1 MKKRLVLGLLCL
13 GITVTLPSVAD
24 EPIEDEAIEALNES
38 FVDGQY
44 YIEGIPAYTAYDI
57 EHGEVHEAILK
68 ADKEDKAEE
77 APLEEE
83 AYNTWRLVGLMTI
96 YVRGNHNSCANHT
109 STASSE
115 IFWNSFKPQYFISG
129 DNQFGFQEIA
139 EKKLKHTSLQAWGK
153 MSQDKHIVRPYT
165 NLDCETAHKVV
176 VYKYEYL
183 KKSWWGVKSY
193 RAEVYGDAGTTTW
206 FFEQAIKPDKKPK

>member
-1 MKKRLVLGLLCL
+1 MKKSLVLGILCL
-13 GITVTLPSVAD
+13 GLTVTLPSVAD
-24 EPIEDEAIEALNES
+24 EPTKDEAIQAKNEKI
-38 FVDGQY
+38 VDGQC
-44 YIEGIPAYTAYDI
+44 YIEGLPAYTAYEV

-68 ADKEDKAEE
+68 ADKAEE

-153 MSQDKHIVRPYT
+153 MNQDRYIVRPYT
-165 NLDCETAHKVV
+165 NLDCERAHKVV

-183 KKSWWGVKSY
+183 KKSWWGIKSY
-193 RAEVYGDAGTTTW
+193 HAEVYDDAGTTTW
-206 FFEQAIKPDKKPK
+206 FSEQAIKPDKKSQ